1 MPGPDWYESFLE
13 YPIPVSAQYKKK
25 ADKKTNLVCSKVD
38 IKPPKKDL
46 VVSKHYKYKVRSLP
60 LAQV

>member
-38 IKPPKKDL
+38 NLNKTPKKRL
-46 VVSKHYKYKVRSLP
+46 GCF
-60 LAQV
+60 